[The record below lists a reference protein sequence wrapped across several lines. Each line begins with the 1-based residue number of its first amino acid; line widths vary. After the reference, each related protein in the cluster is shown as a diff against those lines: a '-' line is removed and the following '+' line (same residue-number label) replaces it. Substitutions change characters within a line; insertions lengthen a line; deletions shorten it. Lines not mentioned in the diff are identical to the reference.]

1 MHFVEK
7 IVTGAAPYLNV
18 KSQLIL
24 TLFGHVLDSLDYQ
37 LTFETWRTKFFDLKK
52 KECDICGHSPPDN
65 PPCDNTVRGL
75 LQKLKLPQKK
85 VVLQLMLFVNQ
96 KLMRPIFVITLK
108 NWKISSRRKRL
119 PLIESGIVMKWGS
132 SSVT

>member
-1 MHFVEK
+1 LGKAAEVCFVEK

-52 KECDICGHSPPDN
+52 KECDILGHSPPDN

-75 LQKLKLPQKK
+75 LQKPPSHKRNFFK
-85 VVLQLMLFVNQ
+85 FFI
-96 KLMRPIFVITLK
+96 IF
-108 NWKISSRRKRL
+108 
-119 PLIESGIVMKWGS
+119 
-132 SSVT
+132 